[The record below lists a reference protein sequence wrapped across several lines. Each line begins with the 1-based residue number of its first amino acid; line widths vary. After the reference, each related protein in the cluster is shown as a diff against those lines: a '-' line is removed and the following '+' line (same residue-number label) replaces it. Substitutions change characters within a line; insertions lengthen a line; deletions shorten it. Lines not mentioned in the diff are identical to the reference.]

1 MENKIRELCKK
12 IDNLRVGE
20 SFRVEN
26 NCKGI
31 VCCECPF
38 VRTSCEYITKES
50 FETYQTIARKW
61 LEDNKLE
68 DNKPTEQRKFKIG
81 DKVVPNDGT
90 LWAHYLKYR
99 TIVKITNLGY
109 RLSATETN
117 GELPNYWH
125 DNELELYQEEQEQPK
140 TYNIIEA
147 LKLPAGTKFK
157 ITYSDEDET
166 TGYLEKYGLEGK
178 EDISLII
185 ESLEKE
191 AHVTGH
197 LTNATYTVIKDK
209 PISFFEAV
217 QQADKKRFRIE
228 HELYKVGGC
237 HTLLTHTNML
247 KELNNNEVKEIMLN
261 AKCYLEE

>member
-1 MENKIRELCKK
+1 MENKIRELCEK
-12 IDNLRVGE
+12 IVNLKGEE
-20 SFRVEN
+20 SFRLKE

-31 VCCECPF
+31 VCGECPF
-38 VRTSCEYITKES
+38 VRTSCECITEDLLWDYEATAK
-50 FETYQTIARKW
+50 KW
-61 LEDNKLE
+61 LEDNKS
-68 DNKPTEQRKFKIG
+68 TEQRKFKVG
-81 DKVVPNDGT
+81 DKVVLANGMEWG
-90 LWAHYLKYR
+90 LGIKYR
-99 TIVKITNLGY
+99 TINKIIKDTY
-109 RLSATETN
+109 SLSISEEGVTDHATF
-117 GELPNYWH
+117 WH
-125 DNELELYQEEQEQPK
+125 DDALELYQEEQEQSK

-157 ITYSDEDET
+157 ITYSDGDET

-197 LTNATYTVIKDK
+197 LTNATYTVIKDT
-209 PISFFEAV
+209 PLSFFEAV
-217 QQADKKRFRIE
+217 EQADKKRFKIE
-228 HELYKVGGC
+228 HELYETKGC